1 MAPFDFKLENHF
13 VGSSDGTSL
22 QVYELT
28 KSPSHFSS
36 IQKADWKKVAT
47 IGPNNQDDDDDGGLL
62 FFDGHGRIEE
72 PEALAMLAGHLN
84 QFRLLASPEGYCFQ
98 QASDFGMI
106 NYVRLNDLF
115 SWSSYGVELVTMH
128 KWNRLELKLKG
139 GSPPKMKKDNI
150 GEETGREQMIE
161 ELEKLKAELQQLATK
176 LKIVVKKKDGELL
189 MLKKKKAAEDEA
201 KEQRI
206 EELEKMNEELEEANK
221 TMDEEL
227 RKLAK
232 SKNIIEL
239 QRKLKKKD
247 DELQMLK
254 KKKDEEEDAI
264 AEKIVELEKKNEELE
279 EANKAKDEELR
290 KVAKSKKNDD
300 EAAKTEKEFE
310 ECRRNSWAILPST
323 KFIDAKEKHLA
334 IRQRVPPT
342 TFGCVSQMSFP
353 YVNNSPR
360 FVDKM
365 RVDADYAVNVVDEET
380 SPGEWPPP
388 PAIMVHIG
396 RGTDADFDKNNWWC
410 LKTTHRDGGLTMLV
424 YYEGNRS
431 QISIF
436 PYPDYDNIIRLP
448 FSKDIPEVY
457 TFYNHFDLFRLPFG
471 VRFGFAYR
479 PK

>member
-176 LKIVVKKKDGELL
+176 LKIVVKKKD
-189 MLKKKKAAEDEA
+189 
-201 KEQRI
+201 
-206 EELEKMNEELEEANK
+206 
-221 TMDEEL
+221 
-227 RKLAK
+227 
-232 SKNIIEL
+232 
-239 QRKLKKKD
+239 
-247 DELQMLK
+247 
-254 KKKDEEEDAI
+254 
-264 AEKIVELEKKNEELE
+264 EKIVELEKKNEELE

-290 KVAKSKKNDD
+290 K
-300 EAAKTEKEFE
+300 
-310 ECRRNSWAILPST
+310 CRRNSWAILPST

>member
-128 KWNRLELKLKG
+128 KWNRLELKL
-139 GSPPKMKKDNI
+139 
-150 GEETGREQMIE
+150 
-161 ELEKLKAELQQLATK
+161 
-176 LKIVVKKKDGELL
+176 
-189 MLKKKKAAEDEA
+189 
-201 KEQRI
+201 
-206 EELEKMNEELEEANK
+206 
-221 TMDEEL
+221 
-227 RKLAK
+227 
-232 SKNIIEL
+232 
-239 QRKLKKKD
+239 
-247 DELQMLK
+247 
-254 KKKDEEEDAI
+254 
-264 AEKIVELEKKNEELE
+264 
-279 EANKAKDEELR
+279 KAKDEELR

>member
-1 MAPFDFKLENHF
+1 
-13 VGSSDGTSL
+13 
-22 QVYELT
+22 
-28 KSPSHFSS
+28 
-36 IQKADWKKVAT
+36 
-47 IGPNNQDDDDDGGLL
+47 
-62 FFDGHGRIEE
+62 
-72 PEALAMLAGHLN
+72 
-84 QFRLLASPEGYCFQ
+84 
-98 QASDFGMI
+98 
-106 NYVRLNDLF
+106 
-115 SWSSYGVELVTMH
+115 
-128 KWNRLELKLKG
+128 
-139 GSPPKMKKDNI
+139 
-150 GEETGREQMIE
+150 MIE

-239 QRKLKKKD
+239 QR
-247 DELQMLK
+247 
-254 KKKDEEEDAI
+254 
-264 AEKIVELEKKNEELE
+264 
-279 EANKAKDEELR
+279 KDEELR